1 MQQNRSELRQLIG
14 RAVNETAH
22 LLPLSANRGLSPM
35 DLPHFLVVIAELQAA
50 APEAAR
56 SLALQYKPSD
66 SIGRAKLSEYL
77 RSLSSL
83 DKYFDGA
90 REYITCVGSPGNSL
104 SMALPLSAISS
115 KIIMSAIVNSIEV
128 ATDALYN
135 FLETDS
141 FPIRLVYLLTGTKVS
156 KEIVLD
162 DYCKIIPADD
172 AISLVGL
179 SADPPPGMT
188 SLAKESLGC
197 ALVIEANVSPGTW
210 NVDKDIA
217 PVVHFQGLAK
227 ENIGLL
233 CGIKTLVSQRQ
244 FYPSAS
250 THIMDQVL
258 VDTLPIVEHTPIGG
272 WTFLNHLVPVLPS
285 ESTLP
290 YLDTQEFRSLV
301 SKYAAC
307 AEDVKRR
314 LQIPISRFQSTTRRM
329 GHTDRVIDLAIA
341 FEAMLIDKYKQGV
354 TKRLAE
360 RAAWLYAET
369 EDEKSWAEK
378 EMRSFYRHRSE
389 IMHGEEVSENVELYS
404 TAASIFVVCLKN
416 IIGRRQ
422 FPNWGSVDVSG
433 TIGNP
438 IANDPHAVL
447 STKHDATSWTIGELK
462 RIDKALSHHCKSMLQ
477 GVPPGSHANGTV
489 THTRDAQATIAELE
503 GRNEAYVYVDPY
515 GLRDA
520 HPLWRESSEGGDEA
534 RTWHCGDDIRRH
546 IRLWV
551 EAALE
556 KRLTVVIDDDSEF
569 IRGHHIS

>member
-1 MQQNRSELRQLIG
+1 MQHTRSELRHLIG
-14 RAVNETAH
+14 RAVDETAC
-22 LLPLSANRGLSPM
+22 LFPRSSSRGLSPL
-35 DLPHFLVVIAELQAA
+35 DLPHFLVAIAELRAA

-56 SLALQYKPSD
+56 RLAQQYEPPET
-66 SIGRAKLSEYL
+66 IGRNKLSEYL
-77 RSLSSL
+77 RSLSPL
-83 DKYFDGA
+83 DKYFDGS
-90 REYITCVGSPGNSL
+90 RKYITCVGSPVSSL
-104 SMALPLSAISS
+104 GMALPLSAISS
-115 KIIMSAIVNSIEV
+115 KIVMSAIVNSVDV

-141 FPIRLVYLLTGTKVS
+141 FPIRLVFLLTGTKVS
-156 KEIVLD
+156 REIVLD
-162 DYCKIIPADD
+162 DYCEIIPADQ

-179 SADPPPGMT
+179 SSDPPPGMT

-197 ALVIEANVSPGTW
+197 ALVVEANVSPGTW
-210 NVDKDIA
+210 SVDRDIP

-244 FYPSAS
+244 FYPFAS

-272 WTFLNHLVPVLPS
+272 WSILNHLVPVFPS
-285 ESTLP
+285 DSALP
-290 YLDTQEFRSLV
+290 YLDTREVLSLV

-329 GHTDRVIDLAIA
+329 GHTDRVLDLAIA
-341 FEAMLIDKYKQGV
+341 FEAMLTDKYKPGV
-354 TKRLAE
+354 TKRLAQ

-389 IMHGEEVSENVELYS
+389 IMHGEVVSENVDLYS

-416 IIGRRQ
+416 IMGRRQ
-422 FPNWGSVDVSG
+422 FPNWDSVDVSG

-438 IANDPHAVL
+438 VADDPHAVL

-462 RIDKALSHHCKSMLQ
+462 RIDEALSHHWKTMLQ
-477 GVPPGSHANGTV
+477 GVLPGSQENGTV
-489 THTRDAQATIAELE
+489 THTRDVQATIAELE
-503 GRNEAYVYVDPY
+503 SRNEAYVYVDPY

-520 HPLWRESSEGGDEA
+520 HPLWHESSEGGDEA
-534 RTWHCGDDIRRH
+534 RIWHCGDDIRRH
-546 IRLWV
+546 VRLWV
-551 EAALE
+551 KSALE

-569 IRGHHIS
+569 IRGYPIS